1 MTFISA
7 QLPRANSVAASSSSA
22 HSQQTLCVGL
32 GKDPKEGEGPQGVSE
47 VLSVA
52 HWAHPM
58 RSASSGLQRSDIPP
72 PPPRRGSSWR
82 PGEQHHPGACGCPQ
96 PVFSNAGGRETL
108 RFSLSRLLFPFS
120 QLHPGNARLGGG
132 GEGAGVSEVL
142 LQTEAAV
149 TARQL
154 PAHGEAWCASGA
166 IWGVGAK
173 RDQFLPPA
181 FPGGCLQA
189 EGSGMSPQ
197 FQRQPWAQLW
207 GRPPCLPKGLLAAE
221 RAPRWAAP
229 TKGKD

>member
-1 MTFISA
+1 MCGA
-7 QLPRANSVAASSSSA
+7 
-22 HSQQTLCVGL
+22 
-32 GKDPKEGEGPQGVSE
+32 GEGPQGGRGSPGGFRGALGGPLGSPHAFCRLRAAAVR
-47 VLSVA
+47 
-52 HWAHPM
+52 H
-58 RSASSGLQRSDIPP
+58 PP